1 MGIAL
6 NFSAAGQAESASLI
20 LSEGQEPRVRWTTI
34 GGSANCQFKIVSGG
48 VTSYVDINDKQAAT
62 APAVAGDVVSVV
74 YDGQGN
80 PKSLATGVLEAV
92 SSGAEAATSTEGL
105 ASIPFTAADQLTFS
119 GAATASINGNA
130 PDNDDG
136 TQSCLDISVPASSTF
151 ANSVQVRRV
160 INGNTIGLRLSRYG
174 SNYNTAV
181 PFAVFVDGQ
190 PIEVDWS
197 AQLLPE
203 TQTAPSNFAA
213 YRNIILG
220 RDFGDGAHDVRLGV
234 PCDAAVA
241 RNLRLLGWLAEEAA
255 GYRPPQRGVSLQD
268 SQITITSTAKWFI
281 GTPGTTRGLV
291 GFYWRNKNAGAQT
304 LQVFAATSAFT
315 GALMTINAA
324 AAGAAGSDGYCALPG
339 LVPDGIQLLAS
350 VANAFDITP
359 VGAM

>member
-6 NFSAAGQAESASLI
+6 NFNGAGQAESASLI
-20 LSEGQEPRVRWTTI
+20 LSEGQTPRVRWTTI

-48 VTSYVDINDKQAAT
+48 VTSYVDITDRQAAT

-80 PKSLATGVLEAV
+80 PKSIATGVLEAT
-92 SSGAEAATSTEGL
+92 SSGAEASTSTEGL
-105 ASIPFTAADQLTFS
+105 ACIPFTGVDQLTLS
-119 GAATASINGNA
+119 GTATASVNGNA
-130 PDNDDG
+130 ADNDDG
-136 TQSCLDISVPASSTF
+136 TQSCLDISVPASATF

-160 INGNTIGLRLSRYG
+160 INGDTIGLRLSRYG

-181 PFAVFVDGQ
+181 PFAVFVDGR

-203 TQTAPSNFAA
+203 TQTAPGNFAA

-241 RNLRLLGWLAEEAA
+241 RSLRLLGWLAEEKA
-255 GYRPPQRGVSLQD
+255 GYRPPQRGVSVQD
-268 SQITITSTAKWFI
+268 LQITLNSTNKTFLGAA
-281 GTPGTTRGLV
+281 GNTRGLV
-291 GFYWRNKNAGAQT
+291 GFYWKNLNAAAQT

-324 AAGAAGSDGYCALPG
+324 AAGAAGSDGYFALPG
-339 LVPDGIQLLAS
+339 LVPDGIQLQAS
-350 VANAFDITP
+350 AANAFQITP